1 MMAETRPQNRQ
12 EIAGGIIIGLTAIG
26 LLIGHWQYGVNWQ
39 NPAILSWLI
48 AVTAVCLG
56 LGLYAFGLV
65 SGDYHQHQST
75 YLRLLRLFGAIALV
89 AGSSFSIFV
98 FIF

>member
-1 MMAETRPQNRQ
+1 MTEINQQNRQ

-39 NPAILSWLI
+39 NPAILSWLT

-65 SGDYHQHQST
+65 SGDYYQHQSA
-75 YLRLLRLFGAIALV
+75 YLRLFHLFGTIALIAV
-89 AGSSFSIFV
+89 SSFAVLV
-98 FIF
+98 FLT

>member
-1 MMAETRPQNRQ
+1 MTETHPQNRQ
-12 EIAGGIIIGLTAIG
+12 EIAGGIILGLTAIG

-65 SGDYHQHQST
+65 SGNYYQHQST
-75 YLRLLRLFGAIALV
+75 YLRLLHLFGAIALIAV
-89 AGSSFSIFV
+89 SSFAALAFLT
-98 FIF
+98 